1 MQVSKVVNRYF
12 SQKKTSAASGLSK
25 PQVQK
30 SQKNLPL
37 QALKHATVK
46 LNCVHFFSDLYLMK
60 FINRLLPVFGLI
72 MGALAVISGEA
83 DDSPGLQGLG
93 LALILWINYRF
104 WKKRQQTK
112 G

>member
-1 MQVSKVVNRYF
+1 
-12 SQKKTSAASGLSK
+12 
-25 PQVQK
+25 
-30 SQKNLPL
+30 
-37 QALKHATVK
+37 
-46 LNCVHFFSDLYLMK
+46 MK

-104 WKKRQQTK
+104 WKNRQQTK